1 MKVKRIAIHVIT
13 NIALF
18 IIACI
23 TIPKLMKK
31 LTGKLYKKNIK
42 KKGIK
47 KKIHLY
53 NGAFL
58 LKADKRTQ

>member
-1 MKVKRIAIHVIT
+1 MKVKRIAIYIIT

-23 TIPKLMKK
+23 TIPKLMKN

-42 KKGIK
+42 KKNK
-47 KKIHLY
+47 KK
-53 NGAFL
+53 N
-58 LKADKRTQ
+58 KKRC

>member
-1 MKVKRIAIHVIT
+1 MKVKRIAIYIIT

-42 KKGIK
+42 KK
-47 KKIHLY
+47 
-53 NGAFL
+53 N
-58 LKADKRTQ
+58 KRDANRC

>member
-1 MKVKRIAIHVIT
+1 MKVKRIAIYIIT

-31 LTGKLYKKNIK
+31 TMLSGYVRD
-42 KKGIK
+42 
-47 KKIHLY
+47 
-53 NGAFL
+53 L
-58 LKADKRTQ
+58 LHKEPSWHCVRR

>member
-1 MKVKRIAIHVIT
+1 MKVKRIAIYIIT

-42 KKGIK
+42 KKNIIFSRYASYYVDALK
-47 KKIHLY
+47 KHL
-53 NGAFL
+53 
-58 LKADKRTQ
+58 

>member
-1 MKVKRIAIHVIT
+1 MKVKKIAIYIIT

-23 TIPKLMKK
+23 TIPKLTKK

-42 KKGIK
+42 KKNK
-47 KKIHLY
+47 KRCY
-53 NGAFL
+53 
-58 LKADKRTQ
+58 

>member
-1 MKVKRIAIHVIT
+1 MKVKKIAIYIIT

-42 KKGIK
+42 KKNIK
-47 KKIHLY
+47 KK
-53 NGAFL
+53 N
-58 LKADKRTQ
+58 KKRCY

>member
-1 MKVKRIAIHVIT
+1 MTFCALSSAKGMDIKMKVKKIAIYIIT

-42 KKGIK
+42 KKNK
-47 KKIHLY
+47 KRCY
-53 NGAFL
+53 
-58 LKADKRTQ
+58 

>member
-1 MKVKRIAIHVIT
+1 MKVKRSAIYIIT

-18 IIACI
+18 IISCI

-42 KKGIK
+42 NK
-47 KKIHLY
+47 
-53 NGAFL
+53 NE
-58 LKADKRTQ
+58 KRC